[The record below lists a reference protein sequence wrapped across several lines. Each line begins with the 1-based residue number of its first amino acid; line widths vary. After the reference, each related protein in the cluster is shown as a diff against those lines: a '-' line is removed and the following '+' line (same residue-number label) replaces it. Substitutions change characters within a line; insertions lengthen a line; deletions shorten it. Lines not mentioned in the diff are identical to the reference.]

1 MKTSDVETYSVF
13 LNNRLDLLYEDL
25 ETIDNDDIKQSIL
38 REIDEIES
46 ELTELYGPWDGK
58 QSKMFDCS
66 CDVKV
71 SMHILYMCRIGALP
85 VMSINFK

>member
-1 MKTSDVETYSVF
+1 MKTSDVETYSMF

-58 QSKMFDCS
+58 QSKLFD
-66 CDVKV
+66 
-71 SMHILYMCRIGALP
+71 
-85 VMSINFK
+85 NE